1 MLSSNKIKFAIL
13 FGTLVISYYLT
24 LKVDAPEFE
33 LRYNRQMS
41 VIHNTIEHPYK
52 YRVLNPLCIQ
62 AYYSVFNHFIPERPA
77 FLLAC
82 ALQNI
87 ICFLF
92 LFYASSRFFS
102 LWFDDTGV
110 LIGLLLIAL
119 IMPLALTWWDVLGDV
134 VTAGLMALGFY
145 FINTKKENLIFPIL
159 VIGALNELQ
168 IILLILFYFF
178 GKKDNFKSGK
188 VWLKSVLFVI
198 IFFAAYALL
207 YWLRGG
213 QTDTDSSTWLERRDF
228 DYNLHHLQFVL
239 VWGVLVLPLLY
250 FTVKNLK
257 SKPEFLR
264 LNLFTVIPVFY
275 VIVFSLIARL
285 VEIDKALT
293 MFLILIPLALHSL
306 IPAHL
311 LQNKSQT

>member
-1 MLSSNKIKFAIL
+1 MPPNFS
-13 FGTLVISYYLT
+13 
-24 LKVDAPEFE
+24 
-33 LRYNRQMS
+33 LRFNRQMS

-52 YRVLNPLCIQ
+52 YRLLNPLCTQ
-62 AYYSVFNHFIPERPA
+62 VYYTVFNHFISERSA

-82 ALQNI
+82 ALQNV

-92 LFYASSRFFS
+92 LFYASSKFFS

-110 LIGLLLIAL
+110 FIGLLFIAL

-134 VTAGLMALGFY
+134 ITAGLMALGFY
-145 FINTKKENLIFPIL
+145 FINTKRENLLFPIL
-159 VIGALNELQ
+159 IIGAINELQ

-178 GKKDNFKSGK
+178 GKKDNFKNGK
-188 VWLKSVLFVI
+188 VWVKSILFVI
-198 IFFAAYALL
+198 TFGAAYALL

-213 QTDTDSSTWLERRDF
+213 QLGTDSSTWSGRQDF

-239 VWGVLVLPLLY
+239 IWGILVLPLLY
-250 FTVKNLK
+250 FAVKNLS

-275 VIVFSLIARL
+275 VIVFALIARL
-285 VEIDKALT
+285 VEIDKALP
-293 MFLILIPLALHSL
+293 MFLILIPLALHTL

-311 LQNKSQT
+311 KQDKLQT